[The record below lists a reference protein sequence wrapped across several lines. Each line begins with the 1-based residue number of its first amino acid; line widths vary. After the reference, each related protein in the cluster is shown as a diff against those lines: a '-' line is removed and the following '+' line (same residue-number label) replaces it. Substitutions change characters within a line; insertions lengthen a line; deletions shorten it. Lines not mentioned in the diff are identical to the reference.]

1 MLALA
6 AGPAQ
11 AVPAQ
16 GASPLCFTTSV
27 EVQLTDSCEVL
38 ANTLG
43 SNYTA
48 VIKDRLATALDGIQ
62 NPGVVKVKVVP
73 PEPAAAPKAAPKTVP
88 KAAPIAAPVA
98 APVAAAVPAPVSY
111 THLMLPT
118 ILLV

>member
-48 VIKDRLATALDGIQ
+48 VNPNIGGEQESLCALYCCNND
-62 NPGVVKVKVVP
+62 
-73 PEPAAAPKAAPKTVP
+73 
-88 KAAPIAAPVA
+88 
-98 APVAAAVPAPVSY
+98 
-111 THLMLPT
+111 
-118 ILLV
+118 